1 MLIAI
6 DHANA
11 GQPCVVHL
19 DDYLV
24 PFASHD
30 QAEAFVSQLRKRIAA
45 PHALPRL
52 PRSTVAGKFRRSER
66 TVEPRDKS
74 A

>member
-6 DHANA
+6 DRANA

-52 PRSTVAGKFRRSER
+52 ARSAAAGKFRRSEL
-66 TVEPRDKS
+66 VNEPRGKS